1 MKDIKALY
9 ERIGSKISYYRGIKE
24 ITQAELA
31 KEAKLHYSYIAHLER
46 GRKVASVKSLEKIAS
61 ALEVPLYELFT
72 SGEEKFIDKK
82 VVISVLENFKKDSK
96 KLECSVMKVLD
107 K

>member
-1 MKDIKALY
+1 MNDIKSLY
-9 ERIGSKISYYRGIKE
+9 ERIGSKISYYRGIKG

-31 KEAKLHYSYIAHLER
+31 KEAKLHYSYIAHLET
-46 GRKVASVKSLEKIAS
+46 GRKVASVKSLDKIAN

-72 SGEEKFIDKK
+72 SWEEKFIDKK
-82 VVISVLENFKKDSK
+82 VVISLFRRLGKDSK
-96 KLECSVMKVLD
+96 KLEYNVMKALD